1 MIGSWKFECGSGIL
15 IPIYHGLRLARSG
28 GGAYSVC
35 TENFIDHAT
44 NEEVASWCKVYTA
57 TIPMTSGTTDAR
69 EAFDLDFTGTTKSL
83 WTSQIVVED
92 CL

>member
-1 MIGSWKFECGSGIL
+1 MWKWNSDSNL
-15 IPIYHGLRLARSG
+15 PWLRLARSG

-57 TIPMTSGTTDAR
+57 TIPMTSGTTDGLLTDRCGGLSLKIVRTAIIVA
-69 EAFDLDFTGTTKSL
+69 AFT
-83 WTSQIVVED
+83 
-92 CL
+92 